1 MWGLVILGSL
11 VQSALAL
18 QVFLETPGYSEVNP
32 GATVV
37 LPCFV
42 REKGGECRWEK
53 DGNPVGIFEDKY
65 EWAGNLDEGNCS
77 LAILDA
83 SSEYDDGVWQCQV
96 TASNFKEGDSLISE
110 GAEVVVR
117 AAPKM
122 VELKG
127 AVQGVVEGVDGQQLD
142 VECVAKGGN
151 PAPSLSFLLGGKAVI
166 STVEQRNIRLE
177 NGGWESR
184 LALPITLS
192 KEQQESQLVCQAHHQ
207 VLSDPMLAI
216 ATLDISYAPLKAIIA
231 SNGSIVQEGNSV
243 LLSCKVGAH
252 PVAAVFWEHDGR
264 VVGRGPTLLLP
275 TVTREDAGEYQC
287 RGENRLGRGEAGSS
301 SIEVMY
307 APVEVRLEQE
317 WIELALGVEGTVL
330 GCQAKGVPEPTFRWL
345 RGTDRREVGR
355 GATLRLGAVGY
366 GHGGSYFCEATN
378 SLGRA
383 ESKAMTVEVKGSPRV
398 SEEGDLVRVGEG
410 ERLEIEVR
418 FCANPLPTL
427 AWHSA
432 EGGLL
437 EVLADS
443 PRRSLVVEQEE
454 EGHCYLALLNVDSA
468 RAEDTGRYMLQLE
481 NQHGAASHLVDVE
494 VLEAGLT
501 REILIAIVAGSL
513 LTLCILIFILA
524 TQCRCRTSRSES
536 KTDVESIGTSTG
548 SQNTQNEKID
558 NSLEDLVFNESYESY
573 RQPDLIPPKTGGRT
587 PSPAVAAPPSYNE
600 LCFPR
605 SSNCGSMRKAR
616 PVSNYSELVGGV
628 YSGPQQLLEQINN
641 SSIKL
646 HQHELDHIN
655 SINCSSVNVHHQ
667 RDLEHINT
675 MSYSNYVGH
684 DSLYHWRRSI
694 DNEMYA

>member
-1 MWGLVILGSL
+1 M
-11 VQSALAL
+11 
-18 QVFLETPGYSEVNP
+18 
-32 GATVV
+32 
-37 LPCFV
+37 
-42 REKGGECRWEK
+42 
-53 DGNPVGIFEDKY
+53 
-65 EWAGNLDEGNCS
+65 
-77 LAILDA
+77 
-83 SSEYDDGVWQCQV
+83 
-96 TASNFKEGDSLISE
+96 ISE

-117 AAPKM
+117 AAPRL
-122 VELKG
+122 VELEG
-127 AVQGVVEGVDGQQLD
+127 AVQGVLEGVEGQQLG

-151 PAPSLSFLLGGKAVI
+151 PAPSLSFLLGGKAI
-166 STVEQRNIRLE
+166 KSNVEQRNIRLE
-177 NGGWESR
+177 DGGWESR
-184 LALPITLS
+184 LALPINLS
-192 KEQQESQLVCQAHHQ
+192 KEQQDAQLVCQAHHQ
-207 VLSDPMLAI
+207 VLSEPIVAI
-216 ATLDISYAPLKAIIA
+216 ATLDVSYAPLKALVA
-231 SNGSIVQEGNSV
+231 SNGSIVEEGSAV
-243 LLSCKVGAH
+243 LLSCKVSAR
-252 PVAAVFWEHDGR
+252 PVAAVFWEQDGR
-264 VVGRGPTLLLP
+264 VIGRGPTLLLP
-275 TVTREDAGEYQC
+275 AVTRKDAGEYLC
-287 RGENRLGRGEAGSS
+287 RGENRLGRGEPASS
-301 SIEVMY
+301 KIEVMY
-307 APVEVRLEQE
+307 GPVDVELERD

-330 GCQAKGVPEPTFRWL
+330 GCRARGVPEPTFRWL
-345 RGTDRREVGR
+345 RGSDRREVGR

-454 EGHCYLALLNVDSA
+454 EGHCYLAHMHVDNA
-468 RAEDTGRYMLQLE
+468 GPEDAGKYVLQLE
-481 NQHGAASHLVDVE
+481 NQHGTVSHLVNVE
-494 VLEAGLT
+494 VAEAGLT

-513 LTLCILIFILA
+513 ITLAILIFILA
-524 TQCRCRTSRSES
+524 TQCTCRASSRSES
-536 KTDVESIGTSTG
+536 KTDVESCGTSTG

-573 RQPDLIPPKTGGRT
+573 RQPDLIPPKSGRT
-587 PSPAVAAPPSYNE
+587 PSPGVAAPPSYNE

-605 SSNCGSMRKAR
+605 SSNCGSMRKTR
-616 PVSNYSELVGGV
+616 PVSNYSELTSGV
-628 YSGPQQLLEQINN
+628 YTGPQQLLEQINN

-655 SINCSSVNVHHQ
+655 NINCSSVNVHHQ
-667 RDLEHINT
+667 RDLDHINT
-675 MSYSNYVGH
+675 MSYSNYVGQ

-694 DNEMYA
+694 DNELYA